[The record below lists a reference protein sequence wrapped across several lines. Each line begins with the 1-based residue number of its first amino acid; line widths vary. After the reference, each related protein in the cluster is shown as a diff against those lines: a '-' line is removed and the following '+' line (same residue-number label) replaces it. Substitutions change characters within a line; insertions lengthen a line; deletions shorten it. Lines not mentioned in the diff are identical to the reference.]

1 MAQPA
6 QASECEERQGLSVG
20 EVVDSRGNIKLLN
33 DEDNLELNQQEQ
45 VQNSTV
51 EFIQQEQVQNS
62 TVELIQQ
69 EQARNST
76 VEQII
81 AVPVPRLRPR
91 SFTT

>member
-1 MAQPA
+1 MK
-6 QASECEERQGLSVG
+6 SG
-20 EVVDSRGNIKLLN
+20 KWLN
-33 DEDNLELNQQEQ
+33 DEDNLELIQQEQ

-69 EQARNST
+69 EQAQSST
-76 VEQII
+76 AEQII

-91 SFTT
+91 VSRPE